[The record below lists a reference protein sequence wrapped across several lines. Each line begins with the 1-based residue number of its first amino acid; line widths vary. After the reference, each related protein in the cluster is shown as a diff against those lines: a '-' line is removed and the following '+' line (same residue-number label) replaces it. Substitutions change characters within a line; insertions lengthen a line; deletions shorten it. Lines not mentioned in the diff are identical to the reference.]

1 MAVSGVKDT
10 ADPMKAPY
18 PLPQP
23 AEVSSGER
31 GSATS
36 AYLMMFAAAYA
47 GLPLPIV
54 NLIAA
59 IVYYLTQYKKSRF
72 VGFHCFQSLITQV
85 PLSILNMVTLAYVIS
100 FVLID
105 SMHES
110 KLFVAILAVG
120 CALTLLANIV
130 YSIFSIVAAYQAN
143 KGGIYY
149 IPLFGK
155 WAYDRFYGHDAMDE
169 ETFQA
174 HHTPI
179 VNEPPTT

>member
-1 MAVSGVKDT
+1 MRAR
-10 ADPMKAPY
+10 Y

-23 AEVSSGER
+23 DEVSSGER
-31 GSATS
+31 GNATS

-59 IVYYLTQYKKSRF
+59 IVYYFTQYKKSRF

-85 PLSILNMVTLAYVIS
+85 PLSVLNMVMLVYVIS
-100 FVLID
+100 FALTD
-105 SMHES
+105 FMRES
-110 KLFVAILAVG
+110 KLFVAILVVG
-120 CALTLLANIV
+120 CTLTVLANIV
-130 YSIFSIVAAYQAN
+130 YTIFSIIAAYQAN

-169 ETFQA
+169 EIFQT
-174 HHTPI
+174 HQTPI
-179 VNEPPTT
+179 VNQPPTT

>member
-1 MAVSGVKDT
+1 MEAR
-10 ADPMKAPY
+10 Y

-23 AEVSSGER
+23 EEVSSAER
-31 GSATS
+31 GNATS

-59 IVYYLTQYKKSRF
+59 VVYYLTQHKKSRF

-85 PLSILNMVTLAYVIS
+85 PLSLFNMAMLAYGIAFALTDALRQSRIAAGILV
-100 FVLID
+100 VGL
-105 SMHES
+105 
-110 KLFVAILAVG
+110 VLAV
-120 CALTLLANIV
+120 LANLT
-130 YSIFSIVAAYQAN
+130 YTIFSIIAAYRAH

-169 ETFQA
+169 EVFQIRE
-174 HHTPI
+174 TVL
-179 VNEPPTT
+179 VNRPPPA